1 MPAGRVLVID
11 DDADVRKLVRAT
23 LAKDG
28 YDVVE
33 AEDGEDGIRAVQPS
47 DDPPKFDVILCDLMM
62 PNVGGWEAI
71 AYFRSHCPSIPVIVM
86 TAKDDVQSVLTSF
99 ELRTVNYLLKP
110 VRPGQLKAA
119 VAKAIGATKR
129 DRHA

>member
-23 LAKDG
+23 LAKAG

-33 AEDGEDGIRAVQPS
+33 AEDGEDGIRAVQAS
-47 DDPPKFDVILCDLMM
+47 DHPPKFDVILCDLMM
-62 PNVGGWEAI
+62 PKVGGWEAI

-110 VRPGQLKAA
+110 VRPGKLKAA
-119 VAKAIGATKR
+119 VAKAIKGR
-129 DRHA
+129 EGP

>member
-1 MPAGRVLVID
+1 MAAGRVLVID
-11 DDADVRKLVRAT
+11 DDADVRQLVRAT
-23 LAKDG
+23 LAKAG

-33 AEDGEDGIRAVQPS
+33 AEDGADGIRAVQAS
-47 DDPPKFDVILCDLMM
+47 DHPLQFDVILCDLMM
-62 PNVGGWEAI
+62 PKVGGWEAI

-110 VRPGQLKAA
+110 VRPDKLKAA
-119 VAKAIGATKR
+119 VAKAIKGREGA
-129 DRHA
+129 

>member
-11 DDADVRKLVRAT
+11 DDVYVRKLVRVT
-23 LAKDG
+23 LATAG

-33 AEDGEDGIRAVQPS
+33 AEDGEDGIRAVQASDHPS
-47 DDPPKFDVILCDLMM
+47 KFDVILCDLMM
-62 PNVGGWEAI
+62 PKVGGWEAI

-110 VRPGQLKAA
+110 IRPGELQAA
-119 VAKAIGATKR
+119 VAKAIKGREGA
-129 DRHA
+129 

>member
-1 MPAGRVLVID
+1 MAAGRVLVID

-23 LAKDG
+23 LVKAD

-33 AEDGEDGIRAVQPS
+33 AEDGEEGIRAVQTSDHPS
-47 DDPPKFDVILCDLMM
+47 KFDVILCDLMM
-62 PNVGGWEAI
+62 PKVGGWEAI
-71 AYFRSHCPSIPVIVM
+71 AYFRSHCSSIPVIVM

-110 VRPGQLKAA
+110 VQPGKLKAA
-119 VAKAIGATKR
+119 VAKAIKGREGA
-129 DRHA
+129 

>member
-23 LAKDG
+23 LAKAG

-33 AEDGEDGIRAVQPS
+33 AEDGEDGIRAVQTS
-47 DDPPKFDVILCDLMM
+47 DHPPKFDVILCDLMM
-62 PNVGGWEAI
+62 PKVGGWEAI

-110 VRPGQLKAA
+110 VRPGKLKAA
-119 VAKAIGATKR
+119 VAKAIKGREGA
-129 DRHA
+129 